1 MQPFPHQ
8 YRAQLSAGS
17 DGYGRLTGANLPL
30 LDTASPVEF
39 GGPGDAWS
47 PEQLL
52 LGAVEACF
60 LFTLRAVARAS
71 KLDVMGVDVE
81 ATGTVERQE
90 RIVRFTA
97 IALHPVIRVPV
108 GTDRERVLKVVE
120 KTEANCL
127 VTASLL
133 TPVRVT
139 PEIRYEAVAQ
149 PA

>member
-1 MQPFPHQ
+1 MQPFPHL
-8 YRAQLSAGS
+8 YRAQLSAGAN
-17 DGYGRLTGANLPL
+17 GYGRLAGANLPV

-60 LFTLRAVARAS
+60 LFTLRAVAQAS
-71 KLDVMGVDVE
+71 RLDVIGVDIDT
-81 ATGTVERQE
+81 TGTVERQD
-90 RIVRFTA
+90 RVTRFTA
-97 IALHPVIRVPV
+97 IALHPVIRVPA
-108 GTDRERVLKVVE
+108 GTDRERVLKVVA

-127 VTASLL
+127 VTASLS
-133 TPVRVT
+133 TPVEVT
-139 PEIRYEAVAQ
+139 PEIRFEAVAQ